1 MKEAKKRNIYVAL
14 GAVFLAAV
22 AGLYAYLY
30 LIPSITGALTP
41 TVTVEYGQLRTT
53 ETAWCTVVRE
63 ETVVRAQEAGTVS
76 YYAQETEKTRKGA
89 KVLDIYPPGS
99 TGSAYTASVTGFVS
113 YYLDGYEDVFT
124 PESMASLSG
133 ETLRSTS
140 ITPKRTELQSAEKDD
155 PLFKLITN
163 DTWYMVL
170 SVSEEAKPSYRLGS
184 SVTVEFAEGSVKASV
199 SELYDRS
206 GDVLV
211 ILKTNRFFPDF
222 AKIRQQ
228 DVKIVTSDYTGL
240 ILPASALAEVEG
252 ETGAYVQSVDGSYRF
267 VPVEV
272 LTRSGEQVLVS
283 ADGSLR
289 NYDTVLRN
297 VDNDQEE

>member
-1 MKEAKKRNIYVAL
+1 
-14 GAVFLAAV
+14 
-22 AGLYAYLY
+22 
-30 LIPSITGALTP
+30 
-41 TVTVEYGQLRTT
+41 
-53 ETAWCTVVRE
+53 
-63 ETVVRAQEAGTVS
+63 
-76 YYAQETEKTRKGA
+76 
-89 KVLDIYPPGS
+89 
-99 TGSAYTASVTGFVS
+99 
-113 YYLDGYEDVFT
+113 
-124 PESMASLSG
+124 
-133 ETLRSTS
+133 
-140 ITPKRTELQSAEKDD
+140 
-155 PLFKLITN
+155 
-163 DTWYMVL
+163 MVL

-240 ILPASALAEVEG
+240 ILPASALAEVDG